1 MLIKEII
8 NVLNEQN
15 ELCENLIDLSKKITS
30 AVKEN
35 NIDEINRL
43 VKLEIAETMKFSSV
57 EKDRDLLV
65 KEYMDKKGHKDNE
78 INLTQIKKYVDED
91 AEASLDEIGDKLS
104 RSIGELYHVNQT
116 NNKLL
121 RSKLDWVD
129 FSLQILNNSQAKT
142 YNSKSK
148 TKPNDTGL
156 INELI

>member
-1 MLIKEII
+1 MSIKEII
-8 NVLNEQN
+8 EVLNEQN
-15 ELCENLIDLSKKITS
+15 ELCESLIDLSKKITS

-43 VKLEIAETMKFSSV
+43 VKLEIAAAMKFSSF
-57 EKDRDLLV
+57 EKDRDFMV
-65 KEYMDKKGHKDNE
+65 KEYMNEKGHKENE
-78 INLTQIKKYVDED
+78 INLTQIKKYVDE
-91 AEASLDEIGDKLS
+91 EVETSLNEIGDKLS
-104 RSIGELYHVNQT
+104 RSIGELYHINQT

-121 RSKLDWVD
+121 KSKLDWVD